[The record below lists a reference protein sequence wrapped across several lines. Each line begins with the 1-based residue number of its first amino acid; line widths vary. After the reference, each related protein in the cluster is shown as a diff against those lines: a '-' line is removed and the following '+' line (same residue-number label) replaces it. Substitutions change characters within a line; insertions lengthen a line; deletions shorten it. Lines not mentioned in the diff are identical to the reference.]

1 MWRILK
7 EKHNLTAKRYVIYIF
22 CYELVL
28 PSSMGFESLY
38 YLRSTVQMLLA
49 ILDSEGVARRKA
61 HRMKRR
67 VYQNKVENLV
77 KLYTV

>member
-28 PSSMGFESLY
+28 PSSMGFESLLLINIKEY
-38 YLRSTVQMLLA
+38 SANALGHSGLR
-49 ILDSEGVARRKA
+49 RCC
-61 HRMKRR
+61 
-67 VYQNKVENLV
+67 
-77 KLYTV
+77 